1 VGLGVVP
8 AAAAAHRAADRGR
21 RGGAVLGERPGA
33 PGGAAAVGRGGAAA
47 VLPAASAHSGHREEH
62 LRAPASRD
70 LGLRFGIGG
79 VARAAPQGLG
89 AGRGGARRDAGGGGG
104 LADAGERD
112 REREEVVGAP
122 HVGAEAGGDAV
133 PDGGHLLGFL
143 VLAPLPS
150 PPRLALVLVRCGGRA
165 RARLPPKKLF
175 SSTSARPRVPGRV
188 ATDRGGWQCCWR
200 VAGFPLIKAS
210 WAGPLRIVGPLFPDR
225 WPHAAVEI
233 RFDSGTALVYMSL

>member
-89 AGRGGARRDAGGGGG
+89 AGQGGARRDAGGSGG

-112 REREEVVGAP
+112 REREEVVGASQ
-122 HVGAEAGGDAV
+122 VGAEAGG
-133 PDGGHLLGFL
+133 DGGHLLGFL

-150 PPRLALVLVRCGGRA
+150 PSLALVLVRCGGRV
-165 RARLPPKKLF
+165 RARLPRKKNVFLYLG
-175 SSTSARPRVPGRV
+175 SASCAWASG
-188 ATDRGGWQCCWR
+188 DRQRRMAVSLEGCGLSFNKSFMGW
-200 VAGFPLIKAS
+200 AFENS
-210 WAGPLRIVGPLFPDR
+210 WP
-225 WPHAAVEI
+225 
-233 RFDSGTALVYMSL
+233 ALP